1 MNLVKLSDG
10 TIINL
15 THVVQVEKSDK
26 GGLVYLLGM
35 MQPTQVSEDDFTTIT
50 QIADYSEA
58 KLFVQ
63 LSELSPMTLD
73 SSMRLF
79 TELMLHFVA
88 HAMAVQQ
95 GTVHTFPTQAVYE
108 RIANILN
115 QINTDGNQE
124 IMDED
129 MDEEEEDEK

>member
-15 THVVQVEKSDK
+15 THVVQVEKSDE

-35 MQPTQVSEDDFTTIT
+35 MQPTQVSEDDFTTIA

-63 LSELSPMTLD
+63 LSELSPMTIEH
-73 SSMRLF
+73 SMRLF

-95 GTVHTFPTQAVYE
+95 GTIETFPTQAVYE

-124 IMDED
+124 ITDEE
-129 MDEEEEDEK
+129 DEEEEDEK

>member
-15 THVVQVEKSDK
+15 THVVQVIKSDN
-26 GGLVYLLGM
+26 GGLIYLLGM
-35 MQPTQVSEDDFTTIT
+35 MEPIQLSEDDFTTIS
-50 QIADYSEA
+50 QITDYSEA
-58 KLFVQ
+58 KLFVE
-63 LSELSPMTLD
+63 LSELSPMTLER
-73 SSMRLF
+73 SMRLF

-95 GTVHTFPTQAVYE
+95 GTIETFPTQAVYE

-115 QINTDGNQE
+115 QINTEENQ
-124 IMDED
+124 
-129 MDEEEEDEK
+129 EEEEEEEQEDEN

>member
-1 MNLVKLSDG
+1 MNLVKLSNG

-15 THVVQVEKSDK
+15 SHVIRVEKSDNV
-26 GGLVYLLGM
+26 GLIYLLGM
-35 MQPTQVSEDDFTTIT
+35 MEPMEIPEEDYTTIS

-58 KLFVQ
+58 KLVVEFNDFG
-63 LSELSPMTLD
+63 PMTIER
-73 SSMRLF
+73 SMRLF

-95 GTVHTFPTQAVYE
+95 GTIETFPTQAVYE

-115 QINTDGNQE
+115 QINTVEGQME
-124 IMDED
+124 T
-129 MDEEEEDEK
+129 DEEEEEIE